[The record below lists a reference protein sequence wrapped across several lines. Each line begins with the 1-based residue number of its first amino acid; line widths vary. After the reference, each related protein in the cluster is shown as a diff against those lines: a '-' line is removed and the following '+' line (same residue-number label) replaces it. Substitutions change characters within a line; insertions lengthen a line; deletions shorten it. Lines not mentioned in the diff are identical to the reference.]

1 MRTPSTD
8 SRSRRGWAAE
18 RVALWTAAA
27 LIAVAAVV
35 MHVYARRP
43 IEVPADHAEVTF
55 RVEGMH
61 CGVYCPIRVG
71 EALKG
76 VDGLYRTLVD
86 VSRGEVTVLYDAER
100 VTLRDLRARVDA
112 VPDYTVQKRTH
123 P

>member
-1 MRTPSTD
+1 MPASLNRP
-8 SRSRRGWAAE
+8 

-27 LIAVAAVV
+27 VLSIAAILA
-35 MHVYARRP
+35 HARARRP
-43 IEVPADHAEVTF
+43 VEVPADHAEVTF
-55 RVEGMH
+55 LVDGMH

-86 VSRGEVTVLYDAER
+86 VSRSEVTVLYD
-100 VTLRDLRARVDA
+100 DARVSPRELRRHVDA
-112 VPDYTVQKRTH
+112 LPDYTVPERTS